1 MASRSH
7 EYIITSLKVA
17 DKNIKSSDSKKAA
30 LRHSLRI
37 NLDPLLV
44 MEKSLFE
51 IIPVLLSKEG
61 KA

>member
-1 MASRSH
+1 MASISH
-7 EYIITSLKVA
+7 KYIIEGLTA
-17 DKNIKSSDSKKAA
+17 TDTTIKSSDSKKAA
-30 LRHSLRI
+30 LKHSMSI
-37 NLDPLLV
+37 NLDPLLA